1 MREAGFLEKLFGKV
15 YAEKEVKKACNIA
28 NAEGY
33 INGLG
38 DMQLN
43 LKNVVENINT
53 EKDNIGIENQKLSEL
68 NSNYENVIK
77 HLLNTIKVNFPD
89 LVTSTNLSE
98 VDGKELKDI
107 ISIALDRYHNNTIC
121 LQNKLDQVYH
131 EVKER
136 DKMII
141 MLQQKLDKIKACL

>member
-1 MREAGFLEKLFGKV
+1 MREAGFLEKLFGKA

-28 NAEGY
+28 KAEGY